1 MATVFHKSEISFEL
15 RNSPVHEFRWFT
27 SQRLGKIA
35 NAKHL
40 QFDIRSLDPGKFSF
54 PYHFH
59 RASEELFMI
68 ISGEATLRTPD
79 GFQTLGEGDLVFF
92 EEGSTS
98 AHQLY
103 NHGEMPCVYLDIRSS
118 YGIDVTEYP
127 DSGKINIL
135 PNMEIYEDSSKV
147 DYFKG
152 EEHVADKWPIDIIK
166 K

>member
-15 RNSPVHEFRWFT
+15 RNSPIPEFRWYT

-40 QFDIRSLDPGKFSF
+40 QFDIRSLDPDKFSF

-59 RASEELFMI
+59 LASEELFMI
-68 ISGEATLRTPD
+68 ISGEVTLRTPD
-79 GFQTLGEGDLVFF
+79 GFQTLTEGDLVFF
-92 EEGSTS
+92 EEGPTS

-103 NHGEMPCVYLDIRSS
+103 NHGETPCVYLDIRST
-118 YGIDVTEYP
+118 YGVDITEYP

-135 PNMEIYEDSSKV
+135 PNMGTFEDSSKV
-147 DYFKG
+147 DYYKG
-152 EEHVADKWPIDIIK
+152 EENVKEIWDKEQSK
-166 K
+166 